1 MSGRDEEFQATAQ
14 QLQAIESQLEALET
28 QVQTLRARKAE
39 VDDAIEA
46 IQSLDSGS
54 TVQVPVGG
62 NAYIRAS
69 VEDMDE
75 VIVGIGGGYASE
87 QSEADAVSILEDRH
101 DRIDSDLED
110 LGEAIADLRAKG
122 EELDREAQ
130 EQLRHL
136 QGRVQQ
142 EREGGG

>member
-1 MSGRDEEFQATAQ
+1 MSGSDEEFQQTAQ
-14 QLQAIESQLEALET
+14 QLQAIESQLESLER
-28 QVQTLRARKAE
+28 QVQTLQARKAE
-39 VDDAIEA
+39 IDDAIEA
-46 IQSLDSGS
+46 IEGLDSGS

-62 NAYIRAS
+62 SAYVRAT
-69 VEDMDE
+69 VDDMEE

-87 QSEADAVSILEDRH
+87 QSEGDAISILEDRH
-101 DRIDSDLED
+101 DRLDDDLEEI
-110 LGEAIADLRAKG
+110 GEAIAELRERG

-130 EQLRHL
+130 EQLRQL